1 MSYFED
7 EKNHLNFPI
16 RYHKN
21 LIKLLLEAQ
30 DITERY
36 IGRFNDFNPVE
47 SVSKLQRIFILF
59 STHYKLTYLQNI
71 FLTKIIYLTEMIW
84 HLMN

>member
-36 IGRFNDFNPVE
+36 IGRFNDFNQWSRYLSYKE
-47 SVSKLQRIFILF
+47 FLF
-59 STHYKLTYLQNI
+59 YFQH
-71 FLTKIIYLTEMIW
+71 II
-84 HLMN
+84 N